1 MDEMDEQISEYFQGI
16 QDERNRIR
24 AGINKMIDEWDENLS
39 QGTVKMLI
47 YIDGVVEGE

>member
-24 AGINKMIDEWDENLS
+24 EGIDRIIDTWDENFS
-39 QGTVKMLI
+39 QETVKMLI

>member
-24 AGINKMIDEWDENLS
+24 TGIDKMIDNWDENFS
-39 QGTVKMLI
+39 QDAVRMLI
-47 YIDGVVEGE
+47 YIDGLVEGE